1 MTVKYQHYDHPSAWN
16 AADLGGK
23 EALGEPLNQ
32 SHLEAFD
39 KALRH
44 VQLKGVETETITRE
58 EFPLD
63 DIADSVSRWEN
74 VVQEGRGL
82 LLLTG
87 FPVENYTKE
96 ECGMIYFGLGCHFGE
111 PQSQS
116 LMGDLLGHV
125 VNVGGKDSR
134 ERAYRNSLELALHTD
149 ASDIVAMMCLV
160 KAREGGM
167 SGYCSGP
174 AVYNRILETRPD
186 LLAPLFDGYHYH
198 LFGEEAPG
206 ESPITQSKIPVFS
219 NCQGYLSTSFL
230 RSYIELA
237 FEEMGQEKTDKEAE
251 ALDLFDSLAHS
262 DEFRFNFM
270 MEPGDIAFFNNYTV
284 LHTRTEFNDDEDPAK
299 RRHLLRLWLKAWNSR
314 PLDGNISTY
323 KERKGI
329 DKQKGRGTYYSG
341 RKKYK
346 EYAPPSSD

>member
-1 MTVKYQHYDHPSAWN
+1 
-16 AADLGGK
+16 
-23 EALGEPLNQ
+23 
-32 SHLEAFD
+32 
-39 KALRH
+39 
-44 VQLKGVETETITRE
+44 
-58 EFPLD
+58 
-63 DIADSVSRWEN
+63 
-74 VVQEGRGL
+74 
-82 LLLTG
+82 
-87 FPVENYTKE
+87 
-96 ECGMIYFGLGCHFGE
+96 
-111 PQSQS
+111 
-116 LMGDLLGHV
+116 
-125 VNVGGKDSR
+125 
-134 ERAYRNSLELALHTD
+134 
-149 ASDIVAMMCLV
+149 
-160 KAREGGM
+160 M

-174 AVYNRILETRPD
+174 AIYNRILETRPE
-186 LLAPLFDGYHYH
+186 LLAPLFEGYHYH

-219 NCQGYLSTSFL
+219 NCEGYLSTSFL

-237 FEEMGQEKTDKEAE
+237 FEELGREKTDEEAE

-299 RRHLLRLWLKAWNSR
+299 RRHLLRLWLKAWNAR

-329 DKQKGRGTYYSG
+329 DKQKGRGTYYAG

-346 EYAPPSSD
+346 EYAPPSGD